1 MLQNGVGE
9 GYVVG
14 SGDILLIAEV
24 LHLGWHDEEA
34 TRRVGHRRHNK
45 IGVSLS
51 LLRRLIDK
59 AQAHR
64 LSEVGSPFCG
74 EESADESRLLVLLQ
88 LDERPDTSGLVVGHL
103 RSHIT
108 LAVDCTH
115 GHIGQRV
122 DRVGVATT
130 EVGETHWTDARR
142 EGIEEE
148 LALSLGVAKHV
159 VARAVETI
167 PFGIGFHCPAQDNAV
182 AIGAAHGFN
191 IDVEIL
197 YGVIDTVPGEGAHGI
212 GARQQIVIIGFLHD
226 GVADSHAQGGA
237 PWDSRCPREHTRHA
251 HGGSQKPNKG
261 LHIIILLFHHRFTS
275 I

>member
-34 TRRVGHRRHNK
+34 TRRVGNRRHNK

-74 EESADESRLLVLLQ
+74 EESADESHLLVLLQ

-159 VARAVETI
+159 VARAVESV
-167 PFGIGFHCPAQDNAV
+167 PFGIGLHRPAQDNAI
-182 AIGAAHGFN
+182 AIGAAHGFD

-197 YGVIDTVPGEGAHGI
+197 YGVIDTVSGKGAHRV
-212 GARQQIVIIGFLHD
+212 GAWQQIVVAILLHD
-226 GVADSHAQGGA
+226 GINGSHAQGGT
-237 PWDSRCPREHTRHA
+237 P
-251 HGGSQKPNKG
+251 
-261 LHIIILLFHHRFTS
+261 
-275 I
+275 